1 MEGAMRRWAL
11 AITALAA
18 TVGLA
23 GGLAACQTGPKTRAD
38 LVMSENPCVDSHF
51 IVYFNEGSN
60 RLTRPATQLI
70 SETGKALK
78 SCQVSHARVL
88 GLADATG
95 TPEANRSLSQRRAA
109 AVADA
114 LRRQGIPSP
123 QFEVAAAGEEGA
135 TTADGREAP
144 VRRQAEVYLTV
155 TPK

>member
-1 MEGAMRRWAL
+1 MHWRTL
-11 AITALAA
+11 AIVAA
-18 TVGLA
+18 A
-23 GGLAACQTGPKTRAD
+23 AAAGLAACQTGPKTRAD
-38 LVMSENPCVDSHF
+38 LVMSTNPCVDSHF

-70 SETGKALK
+70 SETGQALK
-78 SCQVSHARVL
+78 SCSVRHARVV

-123 QFEVAAAGEEGA
+123 QFEVAAMGEEGA